1 MKYIYTG
8 VFFDQEELQNVID
21 KITKTRLYRVID
33 NPHITFAFR
42 PSKIDPALFGKKAT
56 FNIIGYACDE
66 NNQGVSVYLHVTE
79 SSELLK
85 EFLTISNPHV
95 TISVSEIG
103 KPVNTGKLDFIPLNR
118 INSELVGNLEITGTY
133 GGFIGAKVDYSGK
146 L

>member
-1 MKYIYTG
+1 MAYIYTG
-8 VFFDQEELQNVID
+8 VFFDQEELQNIID

-66 NNQGVSVYLHVTE
+66 NNQGVSVCLHTTE
-79 SSELLK
+79 SNDLAK
-85 EFLTISNPHV
+85 EFFTISNPHI
-95 TISVSEIG
+95 TISVSKIG

-118 INSELVGNLEITGTY
+118 INSELVGSLEITGTY
-133 GGFIGAKVDYSGK
+133 GGFDGAKVDYSSE

>member
-1 MKYIYTG
+1 MAYIYTG
-8 VFFDQEELQNVID
+8 VFFYQEELQNAID

-42 PSKIDPALFGKKAT
+42 PSRIDPVLFGKKAT
-56 FNIIGYACDE
+56 FNIVGYACDE
-66 NNQGVSVYLHVTE
+66 NNQGVSVCLHVTE
-79 SSELLK
+79 SSELAK
-85 EFLTISNPHV
+85 EFLAISNPHI

-118 INSELVGNLEITGTY
+118 INSEIVGNLEITGTY